1 MNLEDLLRKK
11 IKIVICNLFTH
22 EVIRNSLKL
31 VRAFQIDLK
40 FGSVGF

>member
-22 EVIRNSLKL
+22 EAIRNSLKL